1 MSRTLLT
8 PCLALV
14 LLAFS
19 VSSLEAQRDRFVIGV
34 GLGVGTNTMSV
45 DGFSNESTTET
56 GVSTDLRL
64 GGQINPNLIVYYRN
78 TVVFHGADRVDLV
91 ASGISG
97 IGATYILTDS
107 QIHIMGLIGIAALSA
122 ISDGSSASETGLG
135 FAGGVG
141 YEFSD
146 RWIVD
151 AGFLIG
157 RPGEDGFTTNVSQFK
172 VGVNFLSH

>member
-8 PCLALV
+8 PCLTLV

-19 VSSLEAQRDRFVIGV
+19 GSSLEAQRDRFVIGV
-34 GLGVGTNTMSV
+34 GIGVGTNTLGDDSPA
-45 DGFSNESTTET
+45 SESTTET

-64 GGQINPNLIVYYRN
+64 GGQINPNLLVYYRN
-78 TVVFHGADRVDLV
+78 TVVFHGGDRVDLV

-97 IGATYILTDS
+97 IGATYIPTDS
-107 QIHIMGLIGIAALSA
+107 KLHIMGLIGIAGLSF
-122 ISDGSSASETGLG
+122 ISDGSTAGETGLG
-135 FAGGVG
+135 VAGGVG

-151 AGFLIG
+151 AGLLIG
-157 RPGEDGFTTNVSQFK
+157 RPGDDGFTTNVTQFK
-172 VGVNFLSH
+172 VGMNFLSH